1 MSRKLHIFRVA
12 SDSPATLLQDISLEL
27 EHPQCS
33 SAVVQV
39 GNELQK
45 LIGLDQLSMS
55 AEEVASHLED
65 SAMCELCP
73 NVLSVFLSCLVLQY
87 HTVIHL

>member
-27 EHPQCS
+27 EHLQCS

-65 SAMCELCP
+65 SGAI
-73 NVLSVFLSCLVLQY
+73 VQY
-87 HTVIHL
+87 ANEMPSRHPFA